1 MHHSKQLHVTME
13 SKQLQ
18 LTVVTEGIPSKAMY
32 HVGDK
37 IDSYDD
43 VDDEED
49 DGNRITIISLQHY
62 IWMAELKGMEQHQV
76 QQVERNRVCIPL
88 TLLSSGQ

>member
-18 LTVVTEGIPSKAMY
+18 LTVVTEGIPMY